1 MTKPK
6 KPAAAGKKA
15 PGKRITSAAKGKPAA
30 ASRQA
35 GKAAPATASAK
46 QAPALLYITPGSTVV
61 HNDREYVIL
70 RVVDLNLVL
79 AREPASDQKV
89 LLKIGT
95 LEAPVSSTAPE
106 PKGQAVDLEAVTTE
120 DWEEAEHRLEAIR
133 PLLGK
138 RSTRTKE
145 DYAVAAEKAAV
156 STPTVYRWVDI
167 YRQTGLLS
175 SLLPERRSGGRGKSR
190 LSPEV
195 QLILDDYIKTK
206 HLTDQKP
213 SAAKSAK
220 EIRRLCSNA
229 KLSPLPA
236 VSTIRRQ
243 IDWIDGAEKLA
254 KREGKKAARER
265 FSIHKSSI
273 PDADWPLAML
283 QIDHTLLPV
292 IIVDDE
298 HRKPINRAWI
308 TLAIDVFSRVCL
320 GMHLSLDAP
329 SAMSAG
335 MCVSHAILPKE
346 GWMARVGCPEIEWPT
361 YGVMDVLHMDNA
373 KEFRGNMLRLVSKE
387 YGIDLHLRKVKV
399 PHYGAH
405 IERLM
410 GTVSEDLKSVKGATF
425 SGPGEKGTYDAEGN
439 ACMTFDELEKWLVL
453 FFARYHNDIHTGI
466 GTTPLTKWKEGI
478 FGTKDKPGRGLP
490 PRHTNVEKLRIDFMP
505 YVERTIQ
512 DYGVVVDEVHYF
524 HDVLRPW
531 ANLMDEVHKTKGRQ
545 HRFRYDPRDISQYY
559 FFEPNAGRYFAI
571 PFRDNTLTPCSQWEL
586 QAARKAVAKAGMATY
601 DERLVFSFINQ
612 QREIEEQAAEKT
624 KAARRAQQKRVQ
636 HEKARKET
644 KKDLPTAASPTPTAP
659 PDVLIRGYDPSKITA
674 IEDDE

>member
-1 MTKPK
+1 MRAE
-6 KPAAAGKKA
+6 AAHRGGKV
-15 PGKRITSAAKGKPAA
+15 AATP
-30 ASRQA
+30 
-35 GKAAPATASAK
+35 ASANHS
-46 QAPALLYITPGSTVV
+46 PALLYITPGSTVV
-61 HNDREYVIL
+61 HNDREYLVL

-95 LEAPVSSTAPE
+95 LDPPAHSTAPE
-106 PKGQAVDLEAVTTE
+106 SNSQEVDLESVPIE

-145 DYAVAAEKAAV
+145 DYAAAAQKTAV
-156 STPTVYRWVDI
+156 STATLYRWVDV

-175 SLLPERRSGGRGKSR
+175 SLLPERRSGGRRKSR
-190 LSPEV
+190 LNPEV
-195 QLILDDYIKTK
+195 QLILDNYVKTK
-206 HLTDQKP
+206 HLTQQKP

-243 IDWIDGAEKLA
+243 IDWIDGEEKLA
-254 KREGKKAARER
+254 KREGQKAARER
-265 FSIHKSSI
+265 FSIHKGSI
-273 PDADWPLAML
+273 PDANWPLAMV
-283 QIDHTLLPV
+283 QIDHTLLAV

-298 HRKPINRAWI
+298 YRKPINRAWI

-320 GMHLSLDAP
+320 GMYLSLDAP

-346 GWMARVGCPEIEWPT
+346 GWMARVGCPDIEWPT

-373 KEFRGNMLRLVSKE
+373 KEFRGNMLKLVSKE

-410 GTVSEDLKSVKGATF
+410 GTVTEDLKSVKGATF
-425 SGPGEKGTYDAEGN
+425 SGPREKGTYDAEGN
-439 ACMTFDELEKWLVL
+439 ASMTFDELEKWLVL

-478 FGTKDKPGRGLP
+478 FGTKNKPGRGLP

-531 ANLMDEVHKTKGRQ
+531 ANLMDEEYKTKGRQ
-545 HRFRYDPRDISQYY
+545 YRFRYDPRDISQFY
-559 FFEPNAGRYFAI
+559 FFEPNAGRYFPI
-571 PFRDNTLTPCSQWEL
+571 PFRDSTLTPCSLWEL
-586 QAARKAVAKAGMATY
+586 QAARKAVAKAGMSTY
-601 DERLVFSFINQ
+601 DERLVFSFINR

-624 KAARRAQQKRVQ
+624 KAARRAQQKRMQ

-644 KKDLPTAASPTPTAP
+644 KKSLPIAATPTPTTP
-659 PDVLIRGYDPSKITA
+659 PEVLIRGYDPSTITA
-674 IEDDE
+674 IDDDD